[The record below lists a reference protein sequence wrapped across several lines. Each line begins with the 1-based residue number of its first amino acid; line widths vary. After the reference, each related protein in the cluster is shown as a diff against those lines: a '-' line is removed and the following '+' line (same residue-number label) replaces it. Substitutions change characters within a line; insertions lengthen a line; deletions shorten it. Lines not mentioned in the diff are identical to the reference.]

1 MPLDAPAAPETV
13 RLQAL
18 QCRASAAV
26 SGEDSIVLSLSG
38 RCSVLAQESLTIRD
52 LTTLTVDTEVCS
64 PTVPVSVILRYMD
77 AGERLWDIAKSYRT
91 TVDAIRQANQLTEDV
106 TNTQAQMLLI
116 PVR

>member
-1 MPLDAPAAPETV
+1 M
-13 RLQAL
+13 
-18 QCRASAAV
+18 
-26 SGEDSIVLSLSG
+26 
-38 RCSVLAQESLTIRD
+38 AQESLTIRD

>member
-1 MPLDAPAAPETV
+1 M
-13 RLQAL
+13 
-18 QCRASAAV
+18 
-26 SGEDSIVLSLSG
+26 
-38 RCSVLAQESLTIRD
+38 TIRD
-52 LTTLTVDTEVCS
+52 LTTLTVDTEACS
-64 PTVPVSVILRYMD
+64 PTAPVSVILRYMD